1 MVQTRNSE
9 FMCVQYLIITPMA
22 NCHWRHSQTTISHV
36 PLPVNGLIHFKPE
49 RRNPMSKIALP
60 IAELKPALTGLGKI
74 IGKRMTLPVLSH
86 VRIKRTTDGWIALS
100 ATDLDHCVTV
110 RLEQPNEG
118 EALSLLVPYDELVK
132 VSKNCP
138 KSDSVLIGTGEK
150 ASESSVTIQYAIGN
164 QVAEVKVDT
173 LPVEEFPPIPR
184 IKGESIPLNDAL
196 RTSIHEAMQCASVDE
211 TRLILNGAFIDV
223 SRKDA
228 HYIIGTDGRHLYA
241 SNSFSLPLEDSLI
254 IPAHKFIG
262 WKEFSHDG
270 EWKLKVGTKEKE
282 DELPPIQISSR
293 RWRFITRQFE
303 GNYPNWRQV
312 IPTAFNTSVDFDP
325 QAVEQIIKTI
335 QRMPDHDVVN
345 HSLGIEV
352 KGKKV
357 NLLCKTGLDQPW
369 MPVEVPSGD
378 IKGPDVTTHLNRHSL
393 FKALEFGL
401 LRLDII
407 DSMSAM
413 RFSQEGRQLIV
424 MPVRPPAPP
433 PAEKPTPVPESDG
446 KGEAEPV
453 EPHQPAAPSTA
464 APQERKPMPKTSTPA
479 TNGNGGNG
487 EHTEKTTL
495 EKAVDQIETVKGS
508 YREAIR
514 GLNELADTLK
524 QVHRDQKASERDVQS
539 VRTTLEKLQSVKL

>member
-1 MVQTRNSE
+1 
-9 FMCVQYLIITPMA
+9 
-22 NCHWRHSQTTISHV
+22 
-36 PLPVNGLIHFKPE
+36 
-49 RRNPMSKIALP
+49 MSKIALP

-74 IGKRMTLPVLSH
+74 ISKRMTLPVLSH
-86 VRIKRTTDGWIALS
+86 IKIDRTTDGWIALT

-110 RLEQPNEG
+110 RLEQPG
-118 EALSLLVPYDELVK
+118 EAETLSLLVPYDELMK
-132 VSKNCP
+132 VTKNAP
-138 KSDSVLIGTGEK
+138 KTDTVLIHGDDK
-150 ASESSVTIQYAIGN
+150 AVQLEYAIGN

-184 IKGESIPLNDAL
+184 IKGESIPVNDAL
-196 RTSIHEAMQCASVDE
+196 RASIHEALACASTDN

-223 SRKDA
+223 TKPDA

-241 SNSFSLPLEDSLI
+241 SNSFSLPLKDSLI

-270 EWKLKVGTKEKE
+270 EWRLKVGTSEKE

-293 RWRFITRQFE
+293 RWRFITRQFD

-312 IPTAFNTSVDFDP
+312 IPTAFNTSVEFGP
-325 QAVEQIIKTI
+325 ESVEQIIKTI

-345 HSLGIEV
+345 HTLGIEV

-378 IKGPDVTTHLNRHSL
+378 IKGPDVTTYLNRHSL
-393 FKALEFGL
+393 IKALEFGL

-424 MPVRPPAPP
+424 MPVRPPPP
-433 PAEKPTPVPESDG
+433 PITPAEESTPASAPVRDSDG

-453 EPHQPAAPSTA
+453 DSETEKPAAPSTA
-464 APQERKPMPKTSTPA
+464 AQPERKTMPKTTTPA
-479 TNGNGGNG
+479 PNGNG

-524 QVHRDQKASERDVQS
+524 QVQRDQKASERDVQS

>member
-1 MVQTRNSE
+1 
-9 FMCVQYLIITPMA
+9 
-22 NCHWRHSQTTISHV
+22 
-36 PLPVNGLIHFKPE
+36 
-49 RRNPMSKIALP
+49 MSKIALP

-74 IGKRMTLPVLSH
+74 ISKRMTLPVLSH
-86 VRIKRTTDGWIALS
+86 VKIERTTDGWIALT
-100 ATDLDHCVTV
+100 ATDLDHCATV
-110 RLEQPNEG
+110 RLEQPSEG
-118 EALSLLVPYDELVK
+118 EPLSLLVPYDELVK
-132 VSKNCP
+132 VTKNAP
-138 KSDSVLIGTGEK
+138 KTDTVLIHGDDK
-150 ASESSVTIQYAIGN
+150 AVQLEYAIGN

-196 RTSIHEAMQCASVDE
+196 RTSIHEAMQCASADE

-223 SRKDA
+223 SRKDG

-241 SNSFSLPLEDSLI
+241 SNSFSLALKDSLI
-254 IPAHKFIG
+254 IPSHKFIG

-270 EWKLKVGTKEKE
+270 EWRLKVGTKEKE
-282 DELPPIQISSR
+282 DELLPIQISSR
-293 RWRFITRQFE
+293 RWRFITRQFD

-312 IPTAFNTSVDFDP
+312 IPTAFNTSVQFDP
-325 QAVEQIIKTI
+325 QSLEMVIKTI

-357 NLLCKTGLDQPW
+357 NLLCKTSTDQPW
-369 MPVEVPSGD
+369 MPVEIPSGD

-393 FKALEFGL
+393 IKALEFGL

-413 RFSQEGRQLIV
+413 RFSQEGRLLIV
-424 MPVRPPAPP
+424 MPVRPPPP
-433 PAEKPTPVPESDG
+433 TTPEVPAEESTPAAPAPVPESDG
-446 KGEAEPV
+446 EGEAEPV
-453 EPHQPAAPSTA
+453 DSETEKPAAPSTA
-464 APQERKPMPKTSTPA
+464 AQPERKTIMPRTSTTTASNGNGNTTA
-479 TNGNGGNG
+479 TNGNG
-487 EHTEKTTL
+487 EKTTL
-495 EKAVDQIETVKGS
+495 EKAVDQIEAVKGS

-524 QVHRDQKASERDVQS
+524 QVHRDQKANERDVQS